1 VGLHSRPL
9 GKIALVS
16 DPALLIGANSVVDI
30 RTPGHVGKDL
40 EQILQLIRRQ
50 GTVSILTQTFRVR
63 KNGDLFIQVILSVN
77 QSFLYTFFYIK

>member
-50 GTVSILTQTFRVR
+50 GTVSILTQTFRVW
-63 KNGDLFIQVILSVN
+63 KNGDLFN
-77 QSFLYTFFYIK
+77 KAFLVLTNHFYIHFST